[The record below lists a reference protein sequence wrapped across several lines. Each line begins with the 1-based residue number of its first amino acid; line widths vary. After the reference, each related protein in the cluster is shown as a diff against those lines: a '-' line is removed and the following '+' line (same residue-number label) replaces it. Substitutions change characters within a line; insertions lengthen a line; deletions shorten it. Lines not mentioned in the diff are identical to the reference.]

1 MRSPWASDARTARPR
16 IPSNLGD
23 LEDRLVE
30 GVVVALRADFNVPLS
45 HSGAGASRGEGGVCR
60 VTDASRIER
69 TLPTIERLA
78 AAGAKVVVLSHLGRP
93 GGRRDK
99 AFTLEPVARCLEDL
113 LAAPV
118 QFVPHSAGPR
128 IRDAVMAAEP
138 GSVTL
143 LENTRF
149 LAGETAGEPALASD
163 WATWADHFVM
173 DAFGTAHRAHAST
186 HGLARAVRAKGGMA
200 VAGGL
205 VERELAAFAMALD
218 EPRRPFV
225 AILGG
230 AKISGKIDAVE
241 ALLPRV
247 DALLVGGAMAN
258 TFLRAMG
265 METGTSL
272 TEVEKTGVAARILT
286 VAGPRLVLPVDCV
299 TATAI
304 GPGVP
309 TRIVDRTGIPTDAAV
324 GDIGPVTVRL
334 FGEYL
339 AEAATV
345 VWNGPMGVFEMDG
358 FARGTVGV
366 ARTAADAADRGA
378 MVIVGGGDS
387 AAAARAAGVALRISH
402 ISTGGGA
409 SLDLLAGRE
418 LPGVAALSGRCG
430 RPGARGPASPASCR
444 NRSADR
450 ELRRT

>member
-1 MRSPWASDARTARPR
+1 MRSPWETSVPHTARPR
-16 IPSNLGD
+16 IPCNLGD

-30 GVVVALRADFNVPLS
+30 GAVVALRADYNVPLS
-45 HSGAGASRGEGGVCR
+45 RSGNGAGRGEDGVAR

-69 TLPTIERLA
+69 TVTTIDRLV
-78 AAGAKVVVLSHLGRP
+78 AAGAKVVILSHLGRP
-93 GGRRDK
+93 GGRRDR
-99 AFTLEPVARCLEDL
+99 AFTLAPVARCLEDL

-118 QFVPHSAGPR
+118 EFVPHTAGPQV
-128 IRDAVMAAEP
+128 RDAVVAAEP

-149 LAGETAGEPALASD
+149 LAGETANESALASD
-163 WATWADHFVM
+163 WATWADHFVL

-186 HGLARAVRAKGGMA
+186 DGLPRAVREKGGMA

-205 VERELAAFAMALD
+205 VERELAAFARAL
-218 EPRRPFV
+218 EKPRRPFV

-230 AKISGKIDAVE
+230 AKISGKIDVIE

-258 TFLRAMG
+258 TFFRAMG

-272 TEVEKTGVAARILT
+272 AEAEKAEVASRVLEAA
-286 VAGPRLVLPVDCV
+286 ASRLVLPVDCV
-299 TATAI
+299 TAPAI
-304 GPGVP
+304 RAGAATG
-309 TRIVDRTGIPTDAAV
+309 IVDRAEIPADEAV
-324 GDIGPVTVRL
+324 GDVGPVTVRL

-345 VWNGPMGVFEMDG
+345 VWNGPMGVFEIDD

-366 ARTAADAADRGA
+366 ARMAADAADRGA
-378 MVIVGGGDS
+378 TVIVGGGDS
-387 AAAARAAGVALRISH
+387 AAAARAAGVASRIGH

-418 LPGVAALSGRCG
+418 LPGVAALSEWRAAGDG
-430 RPGARGPASPASCR
+430 
-444 NRSADR
+444 
-450 ELRRT
+450 